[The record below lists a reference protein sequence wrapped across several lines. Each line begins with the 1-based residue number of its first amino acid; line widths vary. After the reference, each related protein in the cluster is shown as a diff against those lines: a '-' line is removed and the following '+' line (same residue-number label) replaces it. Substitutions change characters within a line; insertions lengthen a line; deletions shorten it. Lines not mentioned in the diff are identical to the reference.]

1 MWQLVMHMRP
11 RDDWIAAAAA
21 GGERERRRSVFNAER
36 SKSERQWES
45 QAEIVAEINR
55 LQSKMMELQ

>member
-11 RDDWIAAAAA
+11 RDDWIAAAA